1 MAKKTDREA
10 MAAALGGM
18 VSRPT
23 PKPDGPTDSDPET
36 VETGRSGAGDKSV
49 APMRTV
55 APVTPNDVEAERGE
69 GHRRT
74 GTGYVKADGTEM
86 VRTVLVVTRAERRRL
101 KALALEAGMSSSDY
115 VRRAL
120 DFI

>member
-23 PKPDGPTDSDPET
+23 PEDPPSKANPADGTEKD
-36 VETGRSGAGDKSV
+36 AGV
-49 APMRTV
+49 RTV
-55 APVTPNDVEAERGE
+55 APLAPKPAPEAEGAY
-69 GHRRT
+69 RRT
-74 GTGYVKADGTEM
+74 GTGYVKADGTRM
-86 VRTVLVVTRAERRRL
+86 VRTVVMVTEEERRRL
-101 KALALEAGMSSSDY
+101 KALALEAGLSPSDY

-120 DFI
+120 GFA